1 MGIFSQSRDRCLCA
15 FCGADHRVYL
25 KAHISAF
32 DVVICALAGLLVV
45 SPLAGGF
52 DARGLGLG
60 AIFVGI
66 AEVFVGLR
74 HRMSVKCGRCG
85 FDPIIYRKSQERAA
99 EIVRQHLER
108 RAQNPAHL
116 LAEPII
122 AAGRKALREKSRE
135 RQNRTGRKPD
145 PTQQP

>member
-1 MGIFSQSRDRCLCA
+1 MGIFSQRRDRCLCA
-15 FCGADHRVYL
+15 FCGADHRVYM

-32 DVVICALAGLLVV
+32 DVAICALAGLLVV
-45 SPLAGGF
+45 APFAGEF

-99 EIVRQHLER
+99 EIVRLHLER

-122 AAGRKALREKSRE
+122 AAGRRAGRDAARGRSNRASRKS
-135 RQNRTGRKPD
+135 D